1 MLATNATTLQILM
14 ASGER
19 KPDGSQACNIKGIMV
34 RNVMIPAIRLGFPHF
49 QLLDRSEKAEYQR
62 TAIEIIGTRE
72 IRLHQKPRCLTMG
85 IQHIRQ

>member
-34 RNVMIPAIRLGFPHF
+34 RNVMIPAIRLEGFHIF
-49 QLLDRSEKAEYQR
+49 N
-62 TAIEIIGTRE
+62 
-72 IRLHQKPRCLTMG
+72 CLTVPKKQN
-85 IQHIRQ
+85 ISEPQ